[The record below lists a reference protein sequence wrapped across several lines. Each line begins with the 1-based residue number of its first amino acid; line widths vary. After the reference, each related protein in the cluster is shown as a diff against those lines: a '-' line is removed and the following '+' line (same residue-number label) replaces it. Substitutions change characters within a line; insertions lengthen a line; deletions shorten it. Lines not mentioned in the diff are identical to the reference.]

1 MSDKFKECTIKV
13 KDKELTIF
21 QVKMSRFGSGE
32 MRTVVVPTEKLTGT
46 VNADLNEVYHY
57 GQNDF
62 ALLEQKLPSV
72 SMGDI
77 IEYDNALYIVQGI
90 GFKKLDDEEGKIIIQ
105 AQQHVEDSIEY
116 SKFLYANLKPLNE
129 KLYSEI
135 TLGI

>member
-21 QVKMSRFGSGE
+21 QVKMSRFGNGE

-46 VNADLNEVYHY
+46 VNADLNEIYHY

-77 IEYDNALYIVQGI
+77 IEYDNALYIVQGM
-90 GFKKLDDEEGKIIIQ
+90 GFKKLDGKEGEIIIQ
-105 AQQHVEDSIEY
+105 AQQYVEDSIEY

>member
-21 QVKMSRFGSGE
+21 QVKMSRFGNGE

-46 VNADLNEVYHY
+46 VNADLNEIYHY

-77 IEYDNALYIVQGI
+77 IEYDNDLYIVQGI

-116 SKFLYANLKPLNE
+116 IKFLYVNLKPLNE